1 MEDLAKIVPLDPRT
15 NPALA
20 EHIASARLIREQL
33 GGLALVQTVFSPLSI
48 LLQLASLPS
57 YPGGDF
63 AGSTAT
69 LTREE
74 LLRSDPALAHAALSA
89 ITQTFSDYLALLM
102 APVEDGGAG
111 LDGVFYAVTGTAS
124 SDYVDKETFDE
135 YSRPYDL
142 QVLAA
147 VGDGAVVFHTCRADS
162 HPGWFTDYPID
173 ALQWDQF
180 QNGNPALDTDFGV
193 TVVGGVFNELFA
205 VGGDRALTAQLETT
219 LANAPERPF
228 LLAPAAPS
236 RPLPTRTRSAGCGTP
251 REPVRTNH
259 QHNEG
264 ETHEAHHHA
273 TARCS
278 RPRSQPHAGSGGLLH
293 CLRCGRFLRQ
303 DTCTSASRRITGQY
317 AQYGEQFKKAFD
329 LAAEEVNAAGGI
341 NGHPVALKYGTQS
354 DPKQSVAVAQKFVG
368 DSTVA
373 LVFGDYSRP
382 PRSRRPRCTR
392 PASSCSTD
400 STTRTRPSRRRART
414 TSGRPR
420 SRRTRPTPGSP
431 TTSPRRASSPSA

>member
-1 MEDLAKIVPLDPRT
+1 MAVPSLTIPEQLAADETDTSLDRRSEFRALLRGESSRRFLTAAWQHFVGEEYDPVRFATATVDFTRTWDWDWVKINPRAVYYSEAWGSVYDPEDYHGVVPRLVSATITSVEDLAKIVPLDPRT

-48 LLQLASLPS
+48 LLQLAGLPS
-57 YPGGDF
+57 YPGGEF

-205 VGGDRALTAQLETT
+205 VGGDRAQVTAQLETT

-228 LLAPAAPS
+228 LLAPS
-236 RPLPTRTRSAGCGTP
+236 
-251 REPVRTNH
+251 
-259 QHNEG
+259 
-264 ETHEAHHHA
+264 
-273 TARCS
+273 
-278 RPRSQPHAGSGGLLH
+278 
-293 CLRCGRFLRQ
+293 
-303 DTCTSASRRITGQY
+303 CTI
-317 AQYGEQFKKAFD
+317 
-329 LAAEEVNAAGGI
+329 
-341 NGHPVALKYGTQS
+341 
-354 DPKQSVAVAQKFVG
+354 
-368 DSTVA
+368 
-373 LVFGDYSRP
+373 
-382 PRSRRPRCTR
+382 
-392 PASSCSTD
+392 
-400 STTRTRPSRRRART
+400 
-414 TSGRPR
+414 
-420 SRRTRPTPGSP
+420 PTPADPDSL
-431 TTSPRRASSPSA
+431 RRLRDAS